1 MNKDEEF
8 RCQAEHAEHEALRAN
23 WGKFDA
29 HKWGVFNARSQINQI
44 DREAWL
50 KVAEGWRSL
59 LRKRPQSEDDP
70 ESK

>member
-1 MNKDEEF
+1 MSNDDEY
-8 RCQAEHAEHEALRAN
+8 RRQATEAENQARRA
-23 WGKFDA
+23 
-29 HKWGVFNARSQINQI
+29 INQI

-59 LRKRPQSEDDP
+59 LRKRPQSDD

>member
-8 RCQAEHAEHEALRAN
+8 RCQAEHAEREVLRA
-23 WGKFDA
+23 
-29 HKWGVFNARSQINQI
+29 INQI